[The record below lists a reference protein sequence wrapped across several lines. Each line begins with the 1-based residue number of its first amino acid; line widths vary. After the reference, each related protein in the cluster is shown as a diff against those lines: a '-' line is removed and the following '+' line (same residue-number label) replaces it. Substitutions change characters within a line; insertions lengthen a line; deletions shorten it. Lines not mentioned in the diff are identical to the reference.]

1 MKGYKTLILNGA
13 VAAAPIVDLALNNG
27 AVITALTGG
36 QAAAV
41 LSALSLA
48 NIVLRWVTTTPIFK
62 VE

>member
-13 VAAAPIVDLALNNG
+13 VAVAPIVDLALNNG
-27 AVITALTGG
+27 AIITALTGG

-62 VE
+62 AE

>member
-27 AVITALTGG
+27 AIITALTGG

-62 VE
+62 AE

>member
-13 VAAAPIVDLALNNG
+13 VAVAPIIDLAINNG
-27 AVITALTGG
+27 AVISALTGVE
-36 QAAAV
+36 AATV

-62 VE
+62 TE

>member
-13 VAAAPIVDLALNNG
+13 VAAAPIVDLALNHG
-27 AVITALTGG
+27 AIITALTGG

-48 NIVLRWVTTTPIFK
+48 NIVLRWVTTTPVFK
-62 VE
+62 AE